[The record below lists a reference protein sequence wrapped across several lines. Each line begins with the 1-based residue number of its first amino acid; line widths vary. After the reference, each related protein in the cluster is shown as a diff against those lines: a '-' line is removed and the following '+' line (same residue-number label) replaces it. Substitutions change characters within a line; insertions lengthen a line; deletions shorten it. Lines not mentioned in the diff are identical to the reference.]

1 MSAMRRRPAN
11 TDAMEAFNALLA
23 AWSRLA
29 GCAGVVLR
37 RGQAGQGYVEYAL
50 ILILMALVVL
60 VLLSVVGHETNNV
73 FSNISVRVA
82 Q

>member
-1 MSAMRRRPAN
+1 M
-11 TDAMEAFNALLA
+11 DAFNALLA
-23 AWSRLA
+23 AWSRFA
-29 GCAGVVLR
+29 HARVAVLR

-60 VLLSVVGHETNNV
+60 VMLSVVGHETKNV
-73 FSNISVRVA
+73 FSNISVRVG

>member
-1 MSAMRRRPAN
+1 MEVFNAFCAAWLRPAGH
-11 TDAMEAFNALLA
+11 ARRA
-23 AWSRLA
+23 
-29 GCAGVVLR
+29 LR

-50 ILILMALVVL
+50 ILILMAMVVL

>member
-1 MSAMRRRPAN
+1 
-11 TDAMEAFNALLA
+11 MEAFNALLA
-23 AWSRLA
+23 TWARLA
-29 GCAGVVLR
+29 ESACGVVR

-60 VLLSVVGHETNNV
+60 VMLSVVGHETKNV
-73 FSNISVRVA
+73 FSNISVRIG

>member
-1 MSAMRRRPAN
+1 
-11 TDAMEAFNALLA
+11 MEAFNAVRD
-23 AWSRLA
+23 AWLRLA
-29 GCAGVVLR
+29 GVAGMALR

-50 ILILMALVVL
+50 ILILMAMVVL

-73 FSNISVRVA
+73 FSNISVRIA

>member
-1 MSAMRRRPAN
+1 MA
-11 TDAMEAFNALLA
+11 
-23 AWSRLA
+23 
-29 GCAGVVLR
+29 LR

-50 ILILMALVVL
+50 ILILMAMVVL

-73 FSNISVRVA
+73 FSNIAVRIA

>member
-1 MSAMRRRPAN
+1 MLPILNAM
-11 TDAMEAFNALLA
+11 DAFNAILA
-23 AWSRLA
+23 AGSRLA
-29 GCAGVVLR
+29 GAAGVSRR

-50 ILILMALVVL
+50 ILILMAMVVL

-73 FSNISVRVA
+73 FSNVSVRIA

>member
-1 MSAMRRRPAN
+1 MDAFSAI
-11 TDAMEAFNALLA
+11 LA
-23 AWSRLA
+23 AGSRLA
-29 GCAGVVLR
+29 AAARVSPR

-50 ILILMALVVL
+50 ILILMAMVVL

-73 FSNISVRVA
+73 FSNVSVRIA

>member
-1 MSAMRRRPAN
+1 
-11 TDAMEAFNALLA
+11 MEAFSALLA

-29 GCAGVVLR
+29 GAAGVALR

-50 ILILMALVVL
+50 ILILMAMVVL

-73 FSNISVRVA
+73 FSNISVRIA
-82 Q
+82 H

>member
-1 MSAMRRRPAN
+1 M
-11 TDAMEAFNALLA
+11 DAFNALLA

-29 GCAGVVLR
+29 GSAGGVLR

-50 ILILMALVVL
+50 ILILMAMVVL
-60 VLLSVVGHETNNV
+60 VLLSVVGHETKNV
-73 FSNISVRVA
+73 FSNISVRIA